1 MRFIALLP
9 FLVLM
14 AIGAPASAAN
24 VDYAK
29 SEIAFVSKQMNV
41 PVQGRFKKFTAQIVF
56 DPKHPAAAKAEIEV
70 DLASIDTGSNEANE
84 EVAKK
89 AWFNTS
95 AFPSAK
101 FSSSSVT
108 QTGADKYEARGK
120 LFIKGIGQDVVAP
133 FTVKRAGDTVTYEGG
148 FTLKRLQFRIGE
160 GIWSDIETVA
170 DEVQVKFRIA
180 TTGNK

>member
-14 AIGAPASAAN
+14 TIGASASAGN

-56 DPKHPAAAKAEIEV
+56 DPNKLAAAKAEIEI
-70 DLASIDTGSNEANE
+70 DLASIDTGSDEAND

-95 AFPSAK
+95 AFPTAK
-101 FSSSSVT
+101 FASSSVT
-108 QTGADKYEARGK
+108 RTGPDKYEARGK
-120 LFIKGIGQDVVAP
+120 LSIKGIGQDVVAP
-133 FTVKRAGDTVTYEGG
+133 FTLKRAGETVTYEGG
-148 FTLKRLQFRIGE
+148 FTLKRLQFKIGE
-160 GIWSDIETVA
+160 GLWSDIETLA
-170 DEVQVKFRIA
+170 DEVQVKFRIV

>member
-9 FLVLM
+9 FFVLM
-14 AIGAPASAAN
+14 TIGASASAGN

-56 DPKHPAAAKAEIEV
+56 DPKKLAAAKAEIEV
-70 DLASIDTGSNEANE
+70 DLASIDTGSDEAND

-95 AFPSAK
+95 AFPTAK
-101 FSSSSVT
+101 FASSSVT
-108 QTGADKYEARGK
+108 RTGPDKYEARGK
-120 LFIKGIGQDVVAP
+120 LSIKGIGQDVVAP

-160 GIWSDIETVA
+160 GIWSDVETLA
-170 DEVQVKFRIA
+170 DEVQVKFRIV